1 MVGNPMQILQMLSQ
15 SKNPQQM
22 LQNIIQNNP
31 RASAI
36 IKQMQS
42 SGMNAEQYTRQYA
55 KQNNIDIDQIVNNF
69 KNNGMK
75 F

>member
-1 MVGNPMQILQMLSQ
+1 MNGNPMNILQMLMQ

-22 LQNIIQNNP
+22 FQNMIQNNP
-31 RASAI
+31 KANAI

-42 SGMNAEQYTRQYA
+42 SGMSAEQFTRQYA
-55 KQNNIDIDQIVNNF
+55 KQNNIDIDQIVNDF
-69 KNNGMK
+69 KSKGIK

>member
-1 MVGNPMQILQMLSQ
+1 MNINPMQVMQMLSQ

-22 LQNIIQNNP
+22 LQNMIQNNP
-31 RASAI
+31 RASAM